1 MELIKELFSM
11 WKKINFMDNKRYPKH
26 VASVQ
31 KRKQMGC
38 LCILNIFPCISHKEM
53 NLHEFFEAF
62 LSSWLLSICLS
73 TIYLMKVLNLH
84 LHVVST
90 QEWGKT
96 KQNTPLNSKI
106 VSDQG
111 LFLSP
116 VFGLKILKQLSPD
129 LCVNVGQVPES
140 EQRSSEVKKYRPNF
154 LSASLCFHTM
164 DPSFL

>member
-1 MELIKELFSM
+1 
-11 WKKINFMDNKRYPKH
+11 MDNKRYPKH

-31 KRKQMGC
+31 RENKWVVFVFWISFHVSVTRKRT
-38 LCILNIFPCISHKEM
+38 FM
-53 NLHEFFEAF
+53 NFFEAF

-73 TIYLMKVLNLH
+73 TIYVMKVLNSH

-90 QEWGKT
+90 QEWGKNKT
-96 KQNTPLNSKI
+96 KHTTKFKDRVGPRP
-106 VSDQG
+106 

-129 LCVNVGQVPES
+129 LCVNVGQFPES
-140 EQRSSEVKKYRPNF
+140 EQRSSEVKKYCSNF
-154 LSASLCFHTM
+154 PSASLCFHTM